1 MSQLTAAPSA
11 TAQTTLA
18 DHSRSSHSRMRVS
31 LSSLKNL
38 ASEGKVHL
46 TERDIQALERKGVH
60 LRLGTNAKAP
70 IGSVVSTSDSDTLTP
85 AIATTPFKPM
95 PLRSFPDRFAPT
107 PIATEPRFTQ
117 SIRTFTMPSTSK
129 SASPQPMRKSR
140 TSKDGVRKSRPSRDD
155 RDLVIPVKERP
166 LTAYHKGTIEDTCSH
181 LRIPGSYDDRTGLRR
196 HSDTVS
202 MAAKV
207 HAPSVEDTMRRA
219 SIATASPVVPS
230 PLGNRTVLYKASSGL
245 TLLSLP
251 ETGAI
256 QAPVH
261 TEAMNSFK
269 FPPDGSPSPP
279 PCPVSTP
286 RSKRKSSI
294 PMRSPR
300 WNDSLDESP
309 AVIFQ
314 MPFGIP
320 PVPSTSYPSPASS
333 TGAPSTSG
341 PTPEMSQR
349 FQTPPSPLNR
359 SGLGIQVESSFAE
372 PGATHPLE
380 SSSSSSSSGASASTM
395 TSQKER
401 QQGQQRP
408 ITFTEEDSMS
418 IGEIIIAEQAAAAA
432 ATARKGSIMAPRLDD
447 AMPTPPLTSSVQSM
461 RMMGTPSDLQNRNLS
476 TPPTPFTP
484 GHEFGSRQN
493 SSAAGKGTG
502 QQQQREEHE
511 QGEDSPA
518 MLPLWAQRQGN
529 VRRLSFLE
537 FIKGSGTLSSP
548 STGLNTH
555 GGAHIKNYPPLL
567 SDLVQVVLENVQAV
581 VSETSFEVAEASTT
595 SKATN
600 GKRRR
605 GGSVKKRQGSTGGA
619 KSPDRSIEDDDE
631 DHEGQEEDDHEQE
644 EEVYRRSIS
653 HKRRRSSVIEDRE
666 STSPIVMPKSK
677 MLGRVLEHED
687 VDMEDG
693 DEYIERNHLDDD
705 EGASYNGGQEK
716 SIGSNAHHTT
726 HKPNRRGQLPDY
738 LRIPAEEVEIALQ
751 LSREMME
758 STKRQRQQKQKQQK
772 QSTNKNSHRR
782 PSFKALKPLQDAIM
796 SETGYQEDTH
806 DDAYQSSANS
816 ANNSIKVPKK
826 KTKVSSDRPVGI
838 ELVIKRPNAKQA
850 KPSDKRC
857 EACDATETPC
867 WRPGYTADTHLCNSC
882 GLRYKKSGVFCPR
895 VGCKYIPLKTEFAA
909 MENERAKSGRA
920 HLICHKCKGSVA
932 LPTKK
937 IE

>member
-1 MSQLTAAPSA
+1 
-11 TAQTTLA
+11 
-18 DHSRSSHSRMRVS
+18 MRVS

-46 TERDIQALERKGVH
+46 TERDIQALERKGVL
-60 LRLGTNAKAP
+60 LRPGTNAKAP
-70 IGSVVSTSDSDTLTP
+70 IGSVVSSSDSDSLTP
-85 AIATTPFKPM
+85 AIATTPHKPM
-95 PLRSFPDRFAPT
+95 PLRPFSDRFAPT
-107 PIATEPRFTQ
+107 TTTEPRFAQ
-117 SIRTFTMPSTSK
+117 SIRTFTAPSTSK
-129 SASPQPMRKSR
+129 STSPQPMRKSK
-140 TSKDGVRKSRPSRDD
+140 TPKDGVRKRRPSRDD

-202 MAAKV
+202 MAATIQ
-207 HAPSVEDTMRRA
+207 APSVEDTMRRA

-230 PLGNRTVLYKASSGL
+230 PLGNRTVLYKASCGL

-251 ETGAI
+251 ETSAI

-279 PCPVSTP
+279 PCPASTP

-333 TGAPSTSG
+333 TGAASTSG
-341 PTPEMSQR
+341 PTSEIPQR

-359 SGLGIQVESSFAE
+359 SGLGIQVESSFTE
-372 PGATHPLE
+372 SDATHPLE
-380 SSSSSSSSGASASTM
+380 SSSSSSSSGASTSTV
-395 TSQKER
+395 TPQKEQ

-432 ATARKGSIMAPRLDD
+432 ATARKGSIMALQLDD
-447 AMPTPPLTSSVQSM
+447 TMPTPPLTSSVQSM
-461 RMMGTPSDLQNRNLS
+461 RVMGTPSDLQNRNLS

-484 GHEFGSRQN
+484 DHEFGSRQN
-493 SSAAGKGTG
+493 SNAAPQTPAVKVTG
-502 QQQQREEHE
+502 QQQQQEEHE
-511 QGEDSPA
+511 QGEDSSA

-529 VRRLSFLE
+529 VRRLSLLE

-581 VSETSFEVAEASTT
+581 VSETSNEVAETNTT
-595 SKATN
+595 SKTTN

-644 EEVYRRSIS
+644 EEVYRRSTS

-666 STSPIVMPKSK
+666 PASPIVMPKSK

-693 DEYIERNHLDDD
+693 DEYIEREHLDDD
-705 EGASYNGGQEK
+705 EGASYDDGQEE
-716 SIGSNAHHTT
+716 SIGSNAHHST
-726 HKPNRRGQLPDY
+726 HKSSRRGQLPDY

-758 STKRQRQQKQKQQK
+758 STKRQKQQKQKQQK
-772 QSTNKNSHRR
+772 QQKQNTNKNSHRR
-782 PSFKALKPLQDAIM
+782 PSLKALKPLQDATM
-796 SETGYQEDTH
+796 SETGYQEDAH
-806 DDAYQSSANS
+806 DDAYQSSATNVD
-816 ANNSIKVPKK
+816 NSIKLPKK
-826 KTKVSSDRPVGI
+826 KAKVSSDRPVGI